1 MKKKEYIQTAVDVI
15 LNRICFHAPVVYDDD
30 IDKTMLFVHGVDI
43 SKPIFKFDK
52 ILNKNLFKAFKI
64 ASKEKEFNLL
74 ISSDSLGKVKEKELK
89 TLKNVVLYNKNTS
102 SLSFVE
108 AINKLNINYPSSSNY
123 NLVFKD
129 KFFKINNQMLN
140 PHYEEFAL
148 RQVCVVDN
156 FFVDYSEFVLNGSNF
171 FVKFQNKSEDSKRI
185 ELELNIPL
193 KKGYYFFKRM
203 TRCVMIENLVTGEK
217 MFLNHICRNAK
228 FSFSEVDGLENSV
241 YCCVNVK
248 VSLLMK
254 GGEEGFVFFNFGE
267 EKLMPKG
274 LREVEN
280 LKGLSRK
287 KSCEIFNLQVKTK
300 NVQFDQFFNKTLPQR
315 IWVNWLNGEVDSA
328 LEEKYLTYKRLFIKG
343 TNELSF
349 VNFKEIGLKEL
360 GIFNGEYYKK
370 IIIVSGNEK
379 FLRVGRTFFYNING
393 VTEHSLKSNETIS
406 LCFGE

>member
-328 LEEKYLTYKRLFIKG
+328 LEEKYLTHKRLFIKG